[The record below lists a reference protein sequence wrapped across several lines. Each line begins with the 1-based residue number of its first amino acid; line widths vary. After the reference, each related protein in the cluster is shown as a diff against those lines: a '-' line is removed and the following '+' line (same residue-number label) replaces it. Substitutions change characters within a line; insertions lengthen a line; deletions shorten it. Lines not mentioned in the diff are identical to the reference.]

1 MNSEKLLEE
10 IKSRIDIVDFISD
23 YVSLKKSGQNYKGLC
38 PFHSEKTPSFMV
50 SQPKQIFHCFGCNAG
65 GDMVSF
71 LMKHENL
78 SFSEALRYIAKKA
91 GIRIEDFGPDKDFSV
106 KREKILQINEEA
118 VKFFIKNLTASKG
131 PMDYLKKRGVSEESL
146 KSFSVGYAADQWDAL
161 FVHLKKSGYADSLI
175 LNARLVIADG
185 KGSRDFFRKRIIFP
199 ISNLK
204 NDVIAFGGR
213 VMDNSLPKYLNS
225 AETDVFKKSETLF
238 AINLAREEIRKKGH
252 AIIVEGYL
260 DAIICHQYGFKN
272 TIAPLGTALTSKH
285 LQKLKILTDKVILV
299 FDSDSAGIA
308 AARRSLAILCES
320 DFKSQVLL
328 LPESEDPDS
337 FLRKNGSLPFQ
348 KMIADALS
356 MIEFLLNTA
365 KGERTDQ
372 VREVLGMVANVK
384 DILRTEEMLGELAD
398 RSRMNESALRSELE
412 RIKKKTGLQAV
423 QGTKSTITPSPRE
436 ELLLLSAVISFPE
449 KAETVLSR
457 FNVEDI
463 RDETIRSLF
472 HKIKSC
478 GDNVSIMSLIE
489 NADAAERALIT
500 KLSVDPGFDPE
511 LADQN
516 IDDCLQTM
524 AYKSYEERKRLAE
537 AKEPDDLALHNSLL
551 EEKRRFSKGAN
562 P

>member
-23 YVSLKKSGQNYKGLC
+23 YVPLKKSGQNFKGLC

-78 SFSEALRYIAKKA
+78 SFGEALRYIAKKA
-91 GIRIEDFGPDKDFSV
+91 GIKIEEFGHDKDFSV
-106 KREKILQINEEA
+106 KREKILQVNDEA
-118 VKFFIKNLTASKG
+118 VKFFTKNLNVSKG
-131 PMDYLKKRGVSEESL
+131 PKDYLKKRGVSEESL
-146 KSFSVGYAADQWDAL
+146 INFSVGYAADQWDAL
-161 FVHLKKSGYADSLI
+161 FVHFKKAGYADSLI

-225 AETDVFKKSETLF
+225 PETDVFKKSETLF
-238 AINLAREEIRKKGH
+238 AINLAREEIRKREH

-272 TIAPLGTALTSKH
+272 TIAPLGTALTSRQ
-285 LQKLKILTDKVILV
+285 LQKLKILTDKVVLV
-299 FDSDSAGIA
+299 FDSDAAGIA

-320 DFKSQVLL
+320 GFKAKILL
-328 LPESEDPDS
+328 LPEGEDPDS
-337 FLRKNGSLPFQ
+337 FLRKNGGPAFQ
-348 KMIADALS
+348 KMLGEALS
-356 MIEFLLNTA
+356 MIEFLLKTA
-365 KGERTDQ
+365 RGERTDQ
-372 VREVLGMVANVK
+372 VREVLGMVANVR

-398 RSRMNESALRSELE
+398 RSRMNESALRRELE
-412 RIKKKTGLQAV
+412 RIKKKPGLQAD
-423 QGTKSTITPSPRE
+423 QGAKSIIIPSPRQ
-436 ELLLLSAVISFPE
+436 ELLLLSTVISFPE

-457 FNVEDI
+457 LNIEDI
-463 RDETIRSLF
+463 SDETIRSLF
-472 HKIKSC
+472 QKIRAF
-478 GDNVSIMSLIE
+478 GDDVSVGSLLE
-489 NADAAERALIT
+489 NADPAERALIT

-524 AYKSYEERKRLAE
+524 AYKSYEERKRHAE

-551 EEKRRFSKGAN
+551 EEKRKFSKGAN

>member
-1 MNSEKLLEE
+1 MNSEKLIEE
-10 IKSRIDIVDFISD
+10 IKSRIDIVNFISD

-106 KREKILQINEEA
+106 KREKILQVNEEA

-131 PMDYLKKRGVSEESL
+131 PIDYLKKRGVSEESL
-146 KSFSVGYAADQWDAL
+146 KSFSIGYAADQWDAL
-161 FVHLKKSGYADSLI
+161 YVHLRKAGYTDSFI
-175 LNARLVIADG
+175 LNARLGIADG

-199 ISNLK
+199 ISNFK
-204 NDVIAFGGR
+204 NDVVAFGGR

-225 AETDVFKKSETLF
+225 PETDVFKKSETLF
-238 AINLAREEIRKKGH
+238 AINLARDEIRKKGH

-285 LQKLKILTDKVILV
+285 LQKLKLLTDKVILV
-299 FDSDSAGIA
+299 FDSDAAGIA

-320 DFKSQVLL
+320 DFKAKVLL

-337 FLRKNGSLPFQ
+337 FLRKNGELPFQ

-356 MIEFLLNTA
+356 MIEFLLKTA
-365 KGERTDQ
+365 KEERTDQ
-372 VREVLGMVANVK
+372 VREVLSMVANVK

-412 RIKKKTGLQAV
+412 RIKKKIGLQAV
-423 QGTKSTITPSPRE
+423 QGAKSTIIPSPRE

-472 HKIKSC
+472 HKIKTC

-489 NADAAERALIT
+489 NADATERALIT

-537 AKEPDDLALHNSLL
+537 AKEPDDLALHNALL